1 MTELET
7 RGLAETLVL
16 KFAEALK
23 KELEANRKNGDTLG
37 VCIGIPLYEELEKL
51 RTEYL
56 SKTDPRI
63 TYNTNI
69 FNLAVIKHILKK

>member
-1 MTELET
+1 MTEQ
-7 RGLAETLVL
+7 GLAETLVL
-16 KFAEALK
+16 KFAEQHA
-23 KELEANRKNGDTLG
+23 KELNDNRKNVDTLG
-37 VCIGIPLYEELEKL
+37 IGSGFPLYEKLDKL
-51 RTEYL
+51 RKEYL